1 MSVNITLENE
11 RFEVRFPYNELDNLK
26 AKNIPDRR
34 WVKSKKAWVCRPTLA
49 NLEYLEDA
57 WSKASWSAGALALAA
72 DIRKKQE
79 EREKILTS
87 KSGGIDTSVLD
98 GVPFK
103 YPPMAHQRTALVLG
117 RDQKAFAYLMDQ
129 GTGKT
134 KTLIDDAAHNW
145 REDRIDVVLLF
156 TINSVKTNWVI
167 FESMKDSK
175 DDKDAL
181 ETHMPPDVPYA
192 KGVWVSSATG
202 RVKREWRDFEM
213 AITEQVS
220 KRDKLVFLAANIE
233 SLRIPRAYEFFER
246 ICIAFQNKVMMVIDE
261 STIIGT
267 PGSKQTKQAQ
277 KLRKNCNYARILS
290 GTPIVKSPL
299 KAYSQFSFLDEDIL
313 SHSSFFSF
321 RNKYAVMGGFE
332 NRQVLFY
339 RNLEDLSNRI
349 ASCSYRVL
357 KEDCLDLPPKVYE
370 KRRVEMTKTQLK
382 AYNEMREEML
392 TENKDAGLV
401 QAQII
406 LTQMLRLQQI
416 TGGYLPKEGEDGVAV
431 PIVPPQSNPKFQEV
445 LRIIEEAGDQRV
457 LIWTRFT
464 KEIEDLVDLLNENGY
479 TTLPFYG
486 GLSDAEKISVRK
498 RFASDDTCRCIVGNP
513 AAGGL
518 GIDEFKAA
526 SIVIYVSNSFD
537 TEKRIQSED
546 RTHRIGSEIHDQIT
560 YYDIICP
567 NTVDVKI
574 VQTMR
579 KNVNISRAVMN
590 DPEAD
595 WI

>member
-1 MSVNITLENE
+1 MSVNISLEND
-11 RFEVRFPYNELDNLK
+11 RFEVRFDYNELDTIK

-57 WSKASWSAGALALAA
+57 WSSATWTAGALALAT
-72 DIRKKQE
+72 DIRQKQE
-79 EREKILTS
+79 QRNNTLIS
-87 KSGGIDTSVLD
+87 KSGGIDTSPLD

-103 YPPMAHQRTALVLG
+103 YPPMAHQRTALMLG
-117 RDQKAFAYLMDQ
+117 RDQEAFAYLMDQ

-145 REDRIDVVLLF
+145 RENRIDVVLLF

-167 FESMKDSK
+167 FDSMKDDK

-181 ETHMPPDVPYA
+181 ETHMPPDVPYT

-202 RVKREWRDFEM
+202 AIKRDWKRFEV
-213 AITEQVS
+213 AISEQIS
-220 KRDKLVFLAANIE
+220 KRDQLVFLAANIE

-246 ICIAFQNKVMMVIDE
+246 ICTLFNNKVMIVIDE

-267 PGSKQTKQAQ
+267 PGSKQTKQAH
-277 KLRKNCNYARILS
+277 KLRKHCKYARILS

-299 KAYSQFSFLDEDIL
+299 KGYSQFAFLDEDIL
-313 SHSSFFSF
+313 GHSSFYSF
-321 RNKYAVMGGFE
+321 RNRYAVMGGFE

-339 RNLEDLSNRI
+339 RNMDELSEKI
-349 ASCSYRVL
+349 ASCSFRIL

-370 KRRVEMTKTQLK
+370 KRRVEMSKAQLK

-416 TGGYLPKEGEDGVAV
+416 TGGYLPKEGEEGVAV
-431 PIVPPQSNPKFQEV
+431 PIVPPKSNPKFQEV
-445 LRIIEEAGDQRV
+445 LRIIDEAGDQRV

-464 KEIEDLVDLLNENGY
+464 KEIEDLVDLLNENGH
-479 TTLPFYG
+479 TSLPFYG
-486 GLSDAEKISVRK
+486 ALKDAEKLSVRK
-498 RFASDDTCRCIVGNP
+498 RFANDDSIRCVVGNP

-526 SIVIYVSNSFD
+526 SVVIYVSNSFD
-537 TEKRIQSED
+537 TERRIQSED
-546 RTHRIGSEIHDQIT
+546 RAHRIGSEIHEQIT

-567 NTVDVKI
+567 NTVDTKI

-579 KNVNISRAVMN
+579 NNINISRAVMN
-590 DPEAD
+590 DPQAE

>member
-11 RFEVRFPYNELDNLK
+11 RFEVRFPYNELDLIK

-34 WVKSKKAWVCRPTLA
+34 WVKSKGAWVCRPTLA
-49 NLEYLEDA
+49 NLEYLEEA
-57 WSKASWSAGALALAA
+57 WSNSQWSAGALALAA
-72 DIRKKQE
+72 DIRKKQQRRDE
-79 EREKILTS
+79 TLAS
-87 KSGGIDTSVLD
+87 KSDGIDTSPLD

-103 YPPMAHQRTALVLG
+103 YPPMAHQRTALMLG
-117 RDQKAFAYLMDQ
+117 RDQSSFAYLMDQ

-167 FESMKDSK
+167 FDSMKDSN

-181 ETHMPPDVPYA
+181 ETHMPPDVPYI
-192 KGVWVSSATG
+192 KGVWISQAAG
-202 RVKREWRDFEM
+202 RTKREWKRFEM
-213 AITEQVS
+213 DLTEQVS
-220 KRDKLVFLAANIE
+220 ARNKLVFIAANIE
-233 SLRIPRAYEFFER
+233 SLRLPRAIEFFEN
-246 ICIAFQNKVMMVIDE
+246 ICVAFQNKVMMVIDE

-267 PGSKQTKQAQ
+267 PGSKQTKAAH
-277 KLRKNCNYARILS
+277 KLRKHCKMARILS
-290 GTPIVKSPL
+290 GTPLVKSPL
-299 KAYSQFSFLDEDIL
+299 KAYSQFAFLDEDIL
-313 SHSSFFSF
+313 GHSSYYSF
-321 RNKYAVMGGFE
+321 RNHYAVMGGFE

-339 RNLEDLSNRI
+339 RNLDEMSKKI
-349 ASCSYRVL
+349 SSCSFRVL

-370 KRRVEMTKTQLK
+370 KRRVEMSKTQLK
-382 AYNEMREEML
+382 AYNDMREEML

-431 PIVPPQSNPKFQEV
+431 PIVSPRSNPKFQEV
-445 LRIIEEAGDQRV
+445 LSIIEEAGDQRV

-464 KEIEDLVDLLNENGY
+464 KEIEDLVDLLNEQGH

-486 GLSDAEKISVRK
+486 ALSDAEKLSVRK
-498 RFASDDTCRCIVGNP
+498 RFASDDSLRCIVGNP

-526 SIVIYVSNSFD
+526 SVVIYVSNSFD

-590 DPEAD
+590 DPEAE